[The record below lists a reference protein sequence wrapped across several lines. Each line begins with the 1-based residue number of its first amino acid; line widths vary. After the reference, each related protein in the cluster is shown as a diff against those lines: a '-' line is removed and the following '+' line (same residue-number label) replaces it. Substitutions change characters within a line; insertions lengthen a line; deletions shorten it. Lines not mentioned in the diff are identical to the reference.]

1 MSSSLSRTEREQ
13 RQHSYEQ
20 SIRTAAR
27 RPAGLYL
34 FEGHVGRELSL
45 LPSLAL
51 NFAVMYSSPGNL
63 ALFLLADALGQ
74 PDRLR
79 GAADQDQGPEGS
91 HTKPLSTTHYM
102 THIVF
107 IYIS

>member
-1 MSSSLSRTEREQ
+1 MGQEQ
-13 RQHSYEQ
+13 C
-20 SIRTAAR
+20 
-27 RPAGLYL
+27 
-34 FEGHVGRELSL
+34 L

-63 ALFLLADALGQ
+63 ARFLLADALGQ

-79 GAADQDQGPEGS
+79 GAADQDQGPERS
-91 HTKPLSTTHYM
+91 HTTPLSTTHYM
-102 THIVF
+102 THILF